1 MNIWSQIARLG
12 AAVAAFGPPVLTE
25 AADEPDQVIIPTLGV
40 TDQPVAGVVMESR
53 EVPAEPLEIEVVGV
67 VTDPYIAALPADTAV
82 PAAPDAQAPRPRG
95 ARAKADS
102 RPHVNGKPGPHL
114 WHGGGQ
120 RYG

>member
-25 AADEPDQVIIPTLGV
+25 AADEPDQVTIPALGV
-40 TDQPVAGVVMESR
+40 TDQPVAGVVMQSR

-67 VTDPYIAALPADTAV
+67 VTDPYVAALPADTAV
-82 PAAPDAQAPRPRG
+82 PAAPDAPVRQPRG
-95 ARAKADS
+95 GRAKADS
-102 RPHVNGKPGPHL
+102 KPHEGPRPGPHP

-120 RYG
+120 R